1 MTVSVRMDPLLE
13 RELTAA
19 AKRLGK
25 TKSQFIIDAVERAL
39 GRKDPALLYRKAME
53 EAARSDIADGV
64 PDEALSPAKVA
75 VRKSLRGEYERQQDE
90 YAAYL
95 TQRDAAAAGK
105 PA

>member
-1 MTVSVRMDPLLE
+1 MAVSVRMDPLLE
-13 RELTAA
+13 RELDAA

-39 GRKDPALLYRKAME
+39 GRKDPALLYQKVME
-53 EAARSDIADGV
+53 EAARNDIADGV
-64 PDEALSPAKVA
+64 PDEALPAAKA
-75 VRKSLRGEYERQQDE
+75 ALRRSLRGEYERQQDE

-95 TQRDAAAAGK
+95 AQRAAAARK